1 MQRLERE
8 ETSNMSETNQD
19 FQKTVEE
26 LFKGMNEFISS
37 KTVVGEAIHVGDTI
51 LLPLVDVTF
60 GIGAGA
66 NQGGQKN
73 SNAGGG
79 IGGKMSPNAIL
90 VISNGSTKLIS
101 VKDQNGL
108 NKILDMVPDLVN
120 KFTNKAEEGEEESKE

>member
-1 MQRLERE
+1 MKERRH
-8 ETSNMSETNQD
+8 SDMADTNQD
-19 FQKTVEE
+19 FQNTVQE

-37 KTVVGEAIHVGDTI
+37 KTVVGEEIHVGDTI
-51 LLPLVDVTF
+51 LLPLVDVSF

-79 IGGKMSPNAIL
+79 IGGKMTPNAIL

-101 VKDQNGL
+101 VKDQSGL
-108 NKILDMVPDLVN
+108 NKILDMVPDIVN
-120 KFTNKAEEGEEESKE
+120 KFTNKDKDEGGKADQTEK